1 MFHDIIKEK
10 LLDSISKTVSGL
22 DQFVRHPGRD
32 FTRNRKLPASRLI
45 LFLISQGSSGT
56 ANELMDFFDMESSV
70 PSVQAFM
77 QQRAKLKPEA
87 LEAVF
92 GDFVRSAG
100 GPDSPGKYR
109 YLAADGS
116 TLTFGR
122 DDSGGSAAYHVS
134 EGHSKKGFNSMH
146 INAFY
151 DLDSRTYTDALLQ
164 PVHEKD
170 EFRAFRVMADR
181 SSTPDGTSTVFIG
194 DRGYAS
200 YNNMAHVIEKGQY
213 FLFRTKD
220 TASRGMAAGLGL
232 PDTDTFDE
240 TVTVT
245 IVRSRSKKI
254 GNIQGTQHY
263 VDKKTSF
270 DYVQYGSL
278 DTYTMTLRFVRFPIS
293 DTEHECLVTNLPV
306 EEFTLERLKK
316 LYFRRWGIESAF
328 RKLKYTIGLNNFHSQ
343 KPEYVMQEVWARLIT
358 YNFTELVTGHVTLH
372 NKGKKHTYRANF
384 SAAAHICMVFLRP
397 YIKDRP
403 IDVEGLIRKHV
414 QPVREDRQ
422 YKRLKTAHFRKPV
435 YFTYRAA

>member
-10 LLDSISKTVSGL
+10 LLDSISRTVSDL
-22 DQFVRHPGRD
+22 EQFVRHPGRD
-32 FTRNRKLPASRLI
+32 FTRNRKLPADQLI

-56 ANELMDFFDMESSV
+56 ANELMDFSDMESSV

-92 GDFVRSAG
+92 RDFVRSAG
-100 GPDSPGKYR
+100 GPDRPGKYR
-109 YLAADGS
+109 YPAADGS
-116 TLTFGR
+116 ALTFGR

-181 SSTPDGTSTVFIG
+181 SSTPDGTSTVFTG
-194 DRGYAS
+194 DRGCAS

-240 TVTVT
+240 TVILT

-254 GNIQGTQHY
+254 RNIQGKERY

-270 DYVQYGSL
+270 DCVEYGSL
-278 DTYTMTLRFVRFPIS
+278 DTYTMTLRFARFPIS
-293 DTEHECLVTNLPV
+293 ETEHECLVTNLPRK
-306 EEFTLERLKK
+306 EFTLEGLKK
-316 LYFRRWGIESAF
+316 LYFRRWGIMPISA
-328 RKLKYTIGLNNFHSQ
+328 
-343 KPEYVMQEVWARLIT
+343 
-358 YNFTELVTGHVTLH
+358 
-372 NKGKKHTYRANF
+372 
-384 SAAAHICMVFLRP
+384 
-397 YIKDRP
+397 
-403 IDVEGLIRKHV
+403 
-414 QPVREDRQ
+414 
-422 YKRLKTAHFRKPV
+422 
-435 YFTYRAA
+435 